1 MAELTNNFLKG
12 TMNKDL
18 DESLVP
24 NGSYRDALN
33 VDIIHSEGDDA
44 GTVRN
49 KKGNTQLGDLN
60 NVTGQILSVS
70 TAATATIVGAASLNN
85 ANGTSLVLE
94 NTDGSTVTFTTDP
107 TLNFGDVSASI
118 GDHTW
123 RINTKDISG
132 GDEVRKATQAIHIA
146 VLAAIA
152 AGELD
157 MTVVPATNT
166 GTQTEFTLTQNN
178 DGTIG
183 NTPITLMT
191 GATGGSSFTG
201 GLDNTQNAR
210 TIGAVAFEADNL
222 IYYLVA
228 SDKLDGVF
236 EYNEKTNTITRVL
249 QSNKASA
256 ATASKLNF
264 NQKYY
269 VTGINYIDGF
279 LYWTDNFNPPRRI
292 NISRAKGYDIDDDRI
307 DDDISVI
314 LEPPLNAPMIDM
326 IATGNQENNLQE
338 TFVQFSYRFKY
349 VDNQYSSMSPFSGA
363 AFIPSTYVLDFGVG
377 ENKGMLNSHN
387 AVDISFETGS
397 QFVEKVEILMRDT
410 KSTVISVVES
420 FDKKALSIPNNNVH
434 TYRFSNNKT
443 YRTLPS
449 SQLGRLFD
457 NVPLKAKAQSF
468 IDTRIVYG
476 NYEQSYNIVDSSG
489 VIITPDYS
497 VNYVSKETESGK
509 AIQTFRSDRDYEI
522 GIQYGDKYGRFSTV
536 LTAPENDAS
545 PTVYIPPSQSIT
557 GNSLSVEINN
567 KPPSFAT
574 CYRLVIKQNKGIY
587 YNIFPVKFY
596 VLGMFRYFKI
606 NDFDRDKVRAGD
618 YIIFKSTAN
627 GPTLSNKKYKIL
639 EVEVQ
644 TGPLTTTTTP
654 SLTGGL
660 SSVSINVDKGL
671 YFKIKVDDAN
681 EFASYNSTD
690 YVYSGGCSL
699 PPVILP
705 PASDP
710 NNQNV
715 PPVPVIPEEQYPV
728 HHRFAVAEDPIYY
741 PDNQGDGGAAGLI
754 SVANNNLYTPPAT
767 GPGDLRLTV
776 EIISST
782 EFKYTFEIPA
792 TPSSNWIYKNI
803 PAGGGQE
810 TIEYGAYTVLTL
822 NLSDATNWV
831 PGDQYKISCRSD
843 GHFTGNYFGGEGI
856 PKTGNQLLADQWCG
870 AAVFPGPTFSDNDPI
885 YPEKDKAIEIG
896 AVITM
901 RFSGTSVANQAP
913 ITFPPS
919 EAKYENIEEWFV
931 ESGAFELFKWNVGVP
946 IPGSSEAVFPYGPGP
961 FGPETVTF
969 RRGAMSEFN
978 STNNNGGVL
987 GKITQGGTFV
997 GDVLTNS
1004 GFTNDTK
1011 EYPVK
1016 MIVSGRTRLTHE
1028 LQTGFVNNSLSNMGL
1043 LWQADTGFSVKIT
1056 IQQNSGSIAQCETIP
1071 VVSDADIYHET
1082 SRTYNIIGGVH
1093 KVLWKYQGFSGRNV
1107 AQNAFNPTAGTY
1119 TVLGQVTP
1127 GTTPSDIYPH
1137 TFQAGDEVEVHSTV
1151 TPALAGTH
1159 TVIEVIDKYNLV
1171 INLAYPGGGAASAG
1185 QIGFH
1190 HDSLI
1195 EKDQTAVQAAQIL
1208 INPTTNQ
1215 NSTYNAYSFGNGLES
1230 DRIRDAFNLTNLDYS
1245 PRASTNIEG
1254 YEKQRKEASLT
1265 YSSTYKDKTSTNG
1278 LNEFN
1283 LSIVNF
1289 KNLDL
1294 EFGSIQKIHA
1304 RNTDLLVL
1312 QEDKVSRVLYGKNL
1326 LSDAVGGGT
1335 VTTTPQ
1341 VLGNQVSDTGEW
1353 GISFNPESFAEWGS
1367 SFYWADERR
1376 GAVLTI
1382 EGTSIVPI
1390 SNLGM
1395 RNYFRNLMRDN
1406 SEEQKL
1412 GVFDPST
1419 QTYVLAT
1426 NEETSR
1432 PCSLLLSVYGRDYP
1446 SNTSDMVGIESKHG
1460 EDFRIVSNTSWTVG
1474 IEYSAGSGWV
1484 TNYPTSGF
1492 GNQNVFLQVA
1502 NNTTSAVRTA
1512 TITITFCSAETVTY
1526 VVTQAPGEE
1535 IIVHPWVIG
1544 NNVKDENDENGG

>member
-191 GATGGSSFTG
+191 GATGASSFTG

-210 TIGAVAFEADNL
+210 TIGAVTFESDNL

-236 EYNEKTNTITRVL
+236 EYNEKTNKITRVL

-264 NQKYY
+264 NQNYY
-269 VTGINYIDGF
+269 VTGINYVDGF

-349 VDNQYSSMSPFSGA
+349 VDNQYSAMSPFSGA
-363 AFIPSTYVLDFGVG
+363 AFIPSTYVLDFAIG

-387 AVDISFETGS
+387 AVDISFETGN
-397 QFVEKVEILMRDT
+397 QFVEKVEVLMRDT

-420 FDKKALSIPNNNVH
+420 FDKEALSIPSNNVH

-449 SQLGRLFD
+449 NQLGRLFD

-476 NYEQSYNIVDSSG
+476 NYEQSFDMTDSLG
-489 VIITPDYS
+489 VKVIPDYS
-497 VNYVSKETESGK
+497 VKYVSKETPTGEG
-509 AIQTFRSDRDYEI
+509 IQTFRSDRDYEI
-522 GIQYGDKYGRFSTV
+522 GIQYGDKYGRFTTV

-567 KPPSFAT
+567 KPPDFAT

-596 VLGMFRYFKI
+596 KLGMFRYFKI
-606 NDFDRDKVRAGD
+606 NDFDRDKVRVGD
-618 YIIFKSTAN
+618 YIIFKSTSN
-627 GPTLSNKKYKIL
+627 GPTLTNKKYKVL

-644 TGPLTTTTTP
+644 TNQISTSVPSTTP
-654 SLTGGL
+654 GGF
-660 SSVSINVDKGL
+660 STVSINIDKGL
-671 YFKIKVDDAN
+671 YFKIKVDNPNDFN
-681 EFASYNSTD
+681 DLTSTD
-690 YVYSGGCSL
+690 HVYSFGTSL
-699 PPVILP
+699 PPLMIANQQDSNNPNLQAP
-705 PASDP
+705 PPQEIST
-710 NNQNV
+710 
-715 PPVPVIPEEQYPV
+715 EKYPV
-728 HHRFAVAEDPIYY
+728 MHRYALAEDPIYY
-741 PDNQGDGGAAGLI
+741 PSPQGPGGNANLLSVGSTTPGSNI
-754 SVANNNLYTPPAT
+754 SNEYIPPAT

-776 EIISST
+776 EIVSST

-792 TPSSNWIYKNI
+792 DGNSSWTTTNI
-803 PAGGGQE
+803 PTGGGDVAIQ
-810 TIEYGAYTVLTL
+810 YGNYTVLTL
-822 NLSDATNWV
+822 NFANATGWV
-831 PGDQYKISCRSD
+831 AGDQYKISCRSD
-843 GHFTGNYFGGEGI
+843 GHLAGNYFGGEGI
-856 PKTGNQLLADQWCG
+856 PNTEGPALFDGTSEFMG
-870 AAVFPGPTFSDNDPI
+870 AAIIPGPDFQGN
-885 YPEKDKAIEIG
+885 YPNTNPEIDKAIEIG
-896 AVITM
+896 AVITIKITGNYCP
-901 RFSGTSVANQAP
+901 SQANE
-913 ITFPPS
+913 IVFPPS
-919 EAKYENIEEWFV
+919 EARYENIEEWFV
-931 ESGAFELFKWNVGVP
+931 ESGAYELFKWSGGYSANATFELP
-946 IPGSSEAVFPYGPGP
+946 LGPGP
-961 FGPETVTF
+961 FGAETVTF
-969 RRGAMSEFN
+969 RRGIMKPMINVGYSAIS
-978 STNNNGGVL
+978 
-987 GKITQGGTFV
+987 QGGTVFPTN
-997 GDVLTNS
+997 GSAITNS
-1004 GFTNDTK
+1004 GLTSATK
-1011 EYPVK
+1011 NYPVK
-1016 MIVSGRTRLTHE
+1016 MIISGRAIKICEVQPTFMSIPPPYCGGPTFGARIE
-1028 LQTGFVNNSLSNMGL
+1028 IKNNSG
-1043 LWQADTGFSVKIT
+1043 TV
-1056 IQQNSGSIAQCETIP
+1056 AQCETVP
-1071 VVSDADIYHET
+1071 VISDADIYHET
-1082 SRTYNIIGGVH
+1082 SRTYDVIDGVH
-1093 KVLWKYQGFSGRNV
+1093 KVLWRYQGFSGRSV
-1107 AQNAFNPTAGTY
+1107 PINAFNPTVGVY
-1119 TVLGQVTP
+1119 TALGQVTP

-1137 TFQAGDEVEVHSTV
+1137 TFQVGDEVEVHSTA

-1159 TVIEVIDKYNLV
+1159 TVIEVIDKYNVV
-1171 INLAYPGGGAASAG
+1171 INLAYPGGGTASAG

-1230 DRIRDAFNLTNLDYS
+1230 DRIRDAFNLTHLDYS

-1265 YSSTYKDKTSTNG
+1265 YSSTYRDKTSTNG

-1326 LSDAVGGGT
+1326 LSDAVGGGA

-1367 SFYWADERR
+1367 TFYWADERR

-1395 RNYFRNLMRDN
+1395 RNYFRNLMRDS

-1446 SNTSDMVGIESKHG
+1446 SNTSDMVAIESKHG

-1474 IEYSAGSGWV
+1474 IAYSAGSGWV

-1512 TITITFCSAETVTY
+1512 TITITFCSAKTVTY

-1544 NNVKDENDENGG
+1544 NKHEG